1 MKVFGIPRY
10 YIIEKE
16 MNVERLRKDW
26 PVLVARMPVPMRNEL
41 RMISL
46 KVSVEERNEHGYTLK
61 LHSPFGIV
69 RVLLER
75 SKMQGPHISI
85 VDSDDVVILGGVFF
99 IFSEIHLDMVNNT
112 PRKVQLDPID
122 VLRYALFTGDW
133 RTMPYFIQSGITF
146 KLKDIGVECI
156 DDSLEGLIKL
166 GDYLHKRMREVKT
179 SRMLIAMPDVL
190 KNSLDCGKVTGN
202 SCLCVQLTQEKI
214 SFLLEVSYSE
224 DYRSITGVQLFKA
237 KGKECYFVLDDNKE

>member
-10 YIIEKE
+10 HIIEKE
-16 MNVERLRKDW
+16 MNAERLRKDW
-26 PVLVARMPVPMRNEL
+26 PVLVARMPVPKRNEL

-46 KVSVEERNEHGYTLK
+46 KVAVEERNEHGYTLK

-75 SKMQGPHISI
+75 SKMQESHVSI
-85 VDSDDVVILGGVFF
+85 VDSDDVVILGGVFS

-146 KLKDIGVECI
+146 KLKDIGVEGV
-156 DDSLEGLIKL
+156 DDSLEGLLKL

-190 KNSLDCGKVTGN
+190 KTAVDCRQVEGN
-202 SCLCVQLTQEKI
+202 TCLCVQLIHEKI
-214 SFLLEVSYSE
+214 SFILEVSYTE
-224 DYRSITGVQLFKA
+224 DNRSITSVQIFKA
-237 KGKECYFVLDDNKE
+237 KEKECYFVINDNIE